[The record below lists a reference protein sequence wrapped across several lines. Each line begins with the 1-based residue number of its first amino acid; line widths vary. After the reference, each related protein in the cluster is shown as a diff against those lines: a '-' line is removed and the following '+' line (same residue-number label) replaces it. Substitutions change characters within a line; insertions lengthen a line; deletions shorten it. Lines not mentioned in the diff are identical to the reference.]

1 MKNKNTKTKKGSKL
15 IKILILVLVLSLM
28 AIGGIIISDVFFSED
43 TTPEI
48 TTITVRVSGNEI
60 FLNGSEK
67 LSLSELEANLTQRYE
82 NKNYFTVVLINDTNH
97 PADIDTYNSVVDILG
112 DFGITE
118 APLTLPATLDQLAV
132 SNYVFG

>member
-1 MKNKNTKTKKGSKL
+1 MKNKNTKTQKGSKL

-28 AIGGIIISDVFFSED
+28 AIGGIIISDVFFSEESA
-43 TTPEI
+43 PEI

-112 DFGITE
+112 NFGITE
-118 APLTLPATLDQLAV
+118 APLTLPATLDQLMV
-132 SNYVFG
+132 SSIDER

>member
-118 APLTLPATLDQLAV
+118 APLTLPATIDQLAV

>member
-28 AIGGIIISDVFFSED
+28 TIGGIIISDIFFSEESA
-43 TTPEI
+43 PEI

-118 APLTLPATLDQLAV
+118 APLTLPATFDQLAV
-132 SNYVFG
+132 SSIDER